1 MSELYQAL
9 GGNMS
14 QNDIVS
20 QARALKQ
27 QLGNA
32 NPQAMVQQL
41 LNSGQMSQS
50 DFNKYSQIANQI
62 VGNGVFK

>member
-9 GGNMS
+9 GGNAP

-32 NPQAMVQQL
+32 NPQAMVQAL
-41 LNSGQMSQS
+41 LNSGQMSQAQ
-50 DFNKYSQIANQI
+50 FNDLAQKAQQIL
-62 VGNGVFK
+62 GNTRF

>member
-1 MSELYQAL
+1 MSELFQAL
-9 GGNMS
+9 GGNMP

-41 LNSGQMSQS
+41 LNSGQMSQTQ
-50 DFNKYSQIANQI
+50 FNDLAQKAQQIL
-62 VGNGVFK
+62 GNTRF

>member
-1 MSELYQAL
+1 MSELFQAL
-9 GGNMS
+9 GGNMP

-32 NPQAMVQQL
+32 NPQAMVQAL
-41 LNSGQMSQS
+41 LNSGQMSQAQ
-50 DFNKYSQIANQI
+50 FNDLAQKAQQIL
-62 VGNGVFK
+62 GNNHF

>member
-9 GGNMS
+9 GGNSS

-27 QLGNA
+27 QLGGA
-32 NPQAMVQQL
+32 NPQAMVQAL
-41 LNSGQMSQS
+41 LNSGQMSQAQ
-50 DFNKYSQIANQI
+50 FNDLAQKAQQIL
-62 VGNGVFK
+62 GNTRF

>member
-9 GGNMS
+9 GGNAP

-32 NPQAMVQQL
+32 NPQAMVQAL
-41 LNSGQMSQS
+41 LNSGQMSQAQ
-50 DFNKYSQIANQI
+50 FNQLAQQAQQII
-62 VGNGVFK
+62 GNNHF

>member
-1 MSELYQAL
+1 MSELFQAL
-9 GGNMS
+9 GDNAP

-32 NPQAMVQQL
+32 NPQAMVQAL
-41 LNSGQMSQS
+41 LNSGQMSQAQ
-50 DFNKYSQIANQI
+50 FNDLAQKAQQIL
-62 VGNGVFK
+62 GNTRF

>member
-9 GGNMS
+9 GGNS
-14 QNDIVS
+14 PQNDIVS

-32 NPQAMVQQL
+32 NPQAMVQAL
-41 LNSGQMSQS
+41 LNSGQMSQAQ
-50 DFNKYSQIANQI
+50 FNHLAQQAQQII
-62 VGNGVFK
+62 GNNHF

>member
-9 GGNMS
+9 GGNS
-14 QNDIVS
+14 PQNDIVS

-32 NPQAMVQQL
+32 NPQAMVQAL
-41 LNSGQMSQS
+41 LNSGQMSQAQ
-50 DFNKYSQIANQI
+50 FNDLAQKAQQIL
-62 VGNGVFK
+62 GNIRF

>member
-1 MSELYQAL
+1 MSELFQAL
-9 GGNMS
+9 GGNAP

-32 NPQAMVQQL
+32 NPQAMVQAL
-41 LNSGQMSQS
+41 LNSGQMSQAQ
-50 DFNKYSQIANQI
+50 FNDLAQKAQQIL
-62 VGNGVFK
+62 GNNHF

>member
-9 GGNMS
+9 GGNMP

-20 QARALKQ
+20 QARTLKQ

-32 NPQAMVQQL
+32 NPQAMVQAL

>member
-1 MSELYQAL
+1 MSELFQAL
-9 GGNMS
+9 GGNFP

-32 NPQAMVQQL
+32 NPQAMVQAL
-41 LNSGQMSQS
+41 LNSGQMSQAQ
-50 DFNKYSQIANQI
+50 FNQLAQQAQQII
-62 VGNGVFK
+62 GNNHF